1 MNIVIQIRAIA
12 DIIKD
17 KYGIEFMQALSRFYG
32 SETYQTL
39 RQTENTLWAESAEYI
54 ADRFFEEE
62 EKASDKSWP

>member
-62 EKASDKSWP
+62 EKASDKS